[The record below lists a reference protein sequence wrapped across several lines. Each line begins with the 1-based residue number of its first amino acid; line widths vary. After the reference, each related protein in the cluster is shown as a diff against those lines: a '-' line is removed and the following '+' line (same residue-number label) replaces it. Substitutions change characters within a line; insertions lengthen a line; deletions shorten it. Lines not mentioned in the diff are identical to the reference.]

1 MSSPTISPATKSWI
15 ASANALSCDFPIQ
28 NLPYGVFRLGS
39 QTARCCVA
47 IGDSVVDLAE
57 LEAAG
62 LLADSIGKRVF
73 SEPSLN
79 AFMACGKRDWS
90 AVRARLC
97 VLLADGGDPALR
109 DNTPLRERVFSPI
122 VDVEMLLPFKV
133 AGYTDFYSGRHHA
146 FNVGTMFR
154 GPENA
159 LPPNWLSLPIG
170 YNGRASTVVVSGT
183 DVRRPLGQTKPAGA
197 ELPVFGP
204 CKRLDIEL
212 ELGAVIGAPS
222 EMGRPLTVAEADDL
236 IFGFVLLNDWSARDI
251 QTWEY
256 QPLGPFQSKAFAT
269 TISPWV
275 VPKAA
280 LEPFRVST
288 PPRERP
294 LLPYLMEP
302 RPLGYDIHLEV
313 LMQPESAGEATTI
326 SRTNARELYYSAAQQ
341 IAHHAIG
348 GCKMEVG
355 DLIGSG
361 TISGEAKDSRGSLL
375 ELSWGGAQPLT
386 LPTGESRTFIED
398 GDTLTLVGWAQGEGF
413 RVGFG
418 ECTGRVL
425 PAPAERDWSA
435 PSSESGA

>member
-1 MSSPTISPATKSWI
+1 MTSATIPAAARSWI
-15 ASANALSCDFPIQ
+15 ASANAPLCEFPIQ
-28 NLPYGVFRLGS
+28 NLPYGVFRRGGEP
-39 QTARCCVA
+39 ARCGVA
-47 IGDSVVDLAE
+47 IGDSVVDLSE

-62 LLADSIGKRVF
+62 LLVAGPGKRVF
-73 SEPSLN
+73 AEASLN
-79 AFMACGKRDWS
+79 AFMACGKRAWS
-90 AVRARLC
+90 AVRARLAE
-97 VLLADGGDPALR
+97 LLSEGGDRALR
-109 DNTPLRERVFSPI
+109 DDAALCARAVAPI
-122 VDVEMLLPFKV
+122 AEVEMRLPFKV

-183 DVRRPLGQTKPAGA
+183 DIRRPLGQTKPPGA
-197 ELPVFGP
+197 ELPIFGP

-212 ELGAVIGAPS
+212 ELGAVLGASS
-222 EMGRPLTVAEADDL
+222 EMGAPLTVAEADDM

-256 QPLGPFQSKAFAT
+256 QPLGPFQAKAFGT

-275 VPKAA
+275 VTKAA
-280 LEPFRVST
+280 LEPFRVAT

-294 LLPYLMEP
+294 LLPYLKETGPMA
-302 RPLGYDIHLEV
+302 YDIHLEV
-313 LMQPESAGEATTI
+313 RMQSKADGAPTTI

-341 IAHHAIG
+341 VAHHAVG
-348 GCKMEVG
+348 GCRMEIG
-355 DLIGSG
+355 DLLGSG
-361 TISGEAKDSRGSLL
+361 TISGETKDSRGSLL
-375 ELSWGGAQPLT
+375 ELTWGGAEPLT
-386 LPTGESRTFIED
+386 LSTGEKRTFIED

-418 ECTGRVL
+418 ECAGRIL
-425 PAPAERDWSA
+425 PAPPEPDWSA
-435 PSSESGA
+435 PIGEAKP